1 MNKKGKTEVK
11 LSALK
16 NIADVINKAKKPIIF
31 AGGGITSSKSNDDLY
46 NFAKKSNIPV
56 TLSLMGI
63 GAFPHDDELS
73 LGMLGMHGAP
83 YTNYLINEA
92 DLIIA
97 LGVRF
102 DDRATGNVNDFCP
115 NAKIIHVDIDASEIN
130 KIKSSNI
137 SMVANVKDFL
147 VDILP
152 YIEKRLRSKWL
163 DKVREYKI
171 KYPLP
176 AYNNPIHP
184 ANIIPFIAS
193 KVSED
198 TIVATDVGE
207 HQMWTAQRYPINK
220 PKTFLTS
227 GGLGTMGFGLPVAIG
242 AALANK
248 DKEILCFSGDGSI
261 LMNIQELATLA
272 DFGLNVK
279 VIILNNNHLGLVR
292 QQQELF
298 YNKHYIASRFISNP
312 DFKLIAQ
319 GFGIGS
325 CNLAEEENPLDKLEE
340 ILKTPGPYVINI
352 PVPAMEKVLPMV
364 APGGSNTE
372 MIGGVVY
379 ND

>member
-1 MNKKGKTEVK
+1 
-11 LSALK
+11 
-16 NIADVINKAKKPIIF
+16 
-31 AGGGITSSKSNDDLY
+31 
-46 NFAKKSNIPV
+46 
-56 TLSLMGI
+56 
-63 GAFPHDDELS
+63 
-73 LGMLGMHGAP
+73 
-83 YTNYLINEA
+83 
-92 DLIIA
+92 
-97 LGVRF
+97 
-102 DDRATGNVNDFCP
+102 
-115 NAKIIHVDIDASEIN
+115 
-130 KIKSSNI
+130 
-137 SMVANVKDFL
+137 
-147 VDILP
+147 
-152 YIEKRLRSKWL
+152 
-163 DKVREYKI
+163 
-171 KYPLP
+171 
-176 AYNNPIHP
+176 
-184 ANIIPFIAS
+184 
-193 KVSED
+193 
-198 TIVATDVGE
+198 
-207 HQMWTAQRYPINK
+207 MWTAQRYPINK

-261 LMNIQELATLA
+261 LMNIQELATLS

-319 GFGIGS
+319 GFGIKS
-325 CNLAEEENPLDKLEE
+325 CDLGTEENPLDKLEE
-340 ILKTPGPYVINI
+340 LLKTPGPCVINL